1 MCRFHHVAVFT
12 SNYARML
19 GFLRE
24 VFDAEGPD
32 VCRQPSVVECG
43 SARLHLFEV
52 EAVAPE
58 AAAPAR
64 LHHVALEAEDL
75 DAFLRLRERL
85 IARGAC
91 DERIFD
97 FGVGP
102 HVSLL
107 ADDPDGGMLELLVAV
122 SPGTELPFVVEP
134 GATL

>member
-1 MCRFHHVAVFT
+1 
-12 SNYARML
+12 ML

-32 VCRQPSVVECG
+32 ECRQPSVVECG
-43 SARLHLFEV
+43 SARLHLFED
-52 EAVAPE
+52 EK
-58 AAAPAR
+58 AAPAR

-75 DAFLRLRERL
+75 EEFLMRRERL

-122 SPGTELPFVVEP
+122 SPGTELPFVIEQH
-134 GATL
+134 GHRD